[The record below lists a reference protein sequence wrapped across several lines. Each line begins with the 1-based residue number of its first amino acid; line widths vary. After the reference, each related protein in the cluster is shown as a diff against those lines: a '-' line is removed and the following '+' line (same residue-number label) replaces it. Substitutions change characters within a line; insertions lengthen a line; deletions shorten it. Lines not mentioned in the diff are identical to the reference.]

1 MKKLLE
7 FPIQVNIDNLCLK
20 RKILKEKIQMFFQRD
35 MPLTLSFKVHQRITF
50 NLKLKSKMFS
60 SKRKRAA

>member
-20 RKILKEKIQMFFQRD
+20 RKILKEKIQMFFQQD
-35 MPLTLSFKVHQRITF
+35 MPLTRSFKVHQRITF